1 MKRRKGRPLSPDLPH
16 ARMASALIL
25 IVEDNRD
32 LLQLYSTYFTA
43 QGFRVQTASD
53 GQTALVHAVELT
65 PDLIVTDL
73 AMPHLGGLALIR
85 RLKNDPRTAHI
96 PIIACTGHVFG
107 TTAELSLD
115 AGCDLYMIKP
125 CFPEDLLR
133 EAIPLLARSPARRR
147 SA

>member
-16 ARMASALIL
+16 ARVASALIL
-25 IVEDNRD
+25 IVEDNGD

-43 QGFRVQTASD
+43 QGFRVETASD
-53 GQTALVHAVELT
+53 GRMALVQAVELT

-73 AMPHLGGLALIR
+73 ALPHLGGLALMR
-85 RLKNDPRTAHI
+85 QLKNDPRTAHI

-107 TTAELSLD
+107 MTAELALV

-133 EAIPLLARSPARRR
+133 EAILLLARSPARRR